1 MKQVVLCLAALL
13 WSLQGLQAQSQKAL
27 EDMLKRDLNLYRQYT
42 LATQFDSSLQYMPPK
57 MFDIIPRD
65 SLRESMVQT
74 MDNPFMAIRMTSFDF
89 DPKHQPKIEKADAYH
104 WAYVPYTGGMKLT
117 LKSEPELK
125 AMIVPILK
133 AQFGME
139 NVQME
144 NDSTMQI
151 TLINKEILA
160 IKDPNVPYWWL
171 IEDKRG
177 EKGRSGEQQKQL
189 FEMVIPEAVLKAIDK
204 R

>member
-1 MKQVVLCLAALL
+1 
-13 WSLQGLQAQSQKAL
+13 
-27 EDMLKRDLNLYRQYT
+27 MLKRDLDLYRQHT
-42 LATQFDSSLQYMPPK
+42 LNTKFDSSLMYMPPK

-74 MDNPFMAIRMTSFDF
+74 MDNEFMAIRMTDFDF
-89 DPKHQPKIEKADAYH
+89 DPKHQPKIKKADPYH
-104 WAYVPYTGGMKLT
+104 WAYVPYTGGMRLT
-117 LKSEPELK
+117 IKSDPELK

-133 AQFGME
+133 AQFGPE

-144 NDSTMQI
+144 NDSIMQI
-151 TLINKEILA
+151 TLKNKEILA
-160 IKDPNVPYWWL
+160 IKDPNVPHWWL

-189 FEMVIPEAVLKAIDK
+189 FEMVIPEAVLKAIGE